1 MYGHLWPVL
10 PFRYRLLARE
20 LGGSMNLLPDRLP
33 WFIAGPLLGL
43 LVVGFFLFTNQ
54 PLGAT
59 GAYVETSKT
68 VRRVPGAV
76 AWRVWYF
83 VGIALG
89 GFIAVSLKDQG
100 FTTRT
105 GYDILTQTGEGNFG
119 LSTPVA
125 ALVIFVGAVVMG
137 YGARMSGGCT
147 SGHGICGTA
156 QRSPASW
163 AAMMT
168 FMAAAV
174 ATTFVIN
181 QLA

>member
-1 MYGHLWPVL
+1 M
-10 PFRYRLLARE
+10 E
-20 LGGSMNLLPDRLP
+20 LLPDRLP
-33 WFIAGPLLGL
+33 WFVAGPFLGL

-59 GAYVETSKT
+59 GAYVETSKAF
-68 VRRVPGAV
+68 RRESGAV
-76 AWRVWYF
+76 VWRVWYF
-83 VGIALG
+83 AGIAIG
-89 GFIAVSLKDQG
+89 GFIAVSLKAKG
-100 FTTRT
+100 FELRS
-105 GYDILTQTGEGNFG
+105 GYELLTSSDDDGFG
-119 LSTPVA
+119 LPLPVA
-125 ALVIFVGAVVMG
+125 AAVIFVGAVVMG

-168 FMAAAV
+168 FMATAV

-181 QLA
+181 QLN

>member
-1 MYGHLWPVL
+1 M
-10 PFRYRLLARE
+10 E
-20 LGGSMNLLPDRLP
+20 LLPDRLH
-33 WFIAGPLLGL
+33 WAIAGPLLGL

-59 GAYVETSKT
+59 GAYVETSKA

-76 AWRVWYF
+76 LWRTWYF

-89 GFIAVSLKDQG
+89 GFIAVSLKKTG
-100 FTTRT
+100 FDTRT
-105 GYDILTQTGEGNFG
+105 GYEMLTTTGEGNFG
-119 LSTPVA
+119 LSLPVA
-125 ALVIFVGAVVMG
+125 GLVIFVGAVVMG

-163 AAMMT
+163 AAMMS

-174 ATTFVIN
+174 ATTFIIN

>member
-1 MYGHLWPVL
+1 
-10 PFRYRLLARE
+10 
-20 LGGSMNLLPDRLP
+20 MNLLPDRLP

-68 VRRVPGAV
+68 LRRVPGAV
-76 AWRVWYF
+76 VWRAWYF
-83 VGIALG
+83 VGIAVG
-89 GFIAVSLKDQG
+89 GFIAVSLKETG
-100 FTTRT
+100 FDPRS
-105 GYDILTQTGEGNFG
+105 GYEILTQSGEGNFG
-119 LSTPVA
+119 LSTPIA
-125 ALVIFVGAVVMG
+125 ALVIFIGAVVMG